1 MPMRC
6 NFFKSLAP
14 SPIRETREQLRQH
27 ILWFLLIRIV
37 LFTLL
42 LSTTL
47 IMQSQGHELIMP
59 PTRYIL
65 AFISIVFIYTVGSA
79 AILQRSELSLV
90 RFGTIQLLSDTF
102 FTALVIYGTGC
113 SQSIFA
119 PVFILP
125 IIAGGLI
132 LYRISSL
139 VTAAAATLLFGIILL
154 AEYFGHLP
162 FYYHN
167 TVYQPVSSPIISANI
182 FAVYGT
188 TFFVTALLSSMLATR
203 LRTAQEAL
211 SETSL
216 QLDRLS
222 LLYKQIFDD
231 INTGIITVDSRDR
244 ITSANRA
251 ARRITGFEPKEII
264 GLPFAT
270 VFPALQ
276 LESSGRHVADL
287 RRKDGNMIRVGY
299 NFSSLHMPADTGDS
313 PCTDC
318 KVITLQDISK
328 IEEMERQMR
337 EAEKMAAI
345 GELSASIAHDFRNP
359 LAAISGS
366 AQILAMEANEN
377 CNTTIQTLATI
388 IERESARMART
399 INEFLQ
405 FARPAPLQYEWFNLG
420 NLVRECVHQLQQN
433 REEQSAWLIELDIP
447 EHLDGWGD
455 RQQIQCILMHLM
467 ENSCAA
473 SSETR
478 NPIVVRAGEEKEE
491 GKKIWLEVV
500 DQGSGMDPEIRERI
514 FEPFFTTRENG
525 TGLGLA
531 IVQHIAKNHGGSVE
545 IISSPGQGCTVRII
559 LPLPES
565 SMPEPS

>member
-1 MPMRC
+1 MRC
-6 NFFKSLAP
+6 NFFKVLQP
-14 SPIRETREQLRQH
+14 SPVKETREQLRQH

-42 LSTTL
+42 LGTTL
-47 IMQSQGHELIMP
+47 TLQSQGHELIMP
-59 PTRYIL
+59 PTRYVL
-65 AFISIVFIYTVGSA
+65 AFISIVFIYTIGSA
-79 AILQRSELSLV
+79 AILQRKELSLV
-90 RFGTIQLLSDTF
+90 RFGTMQLLSDTF
-102 FTALVIYGTGC
+102 FAALVIYGTGC
-113 SQSIFA
+113 SQSIFT

-139 VTAAAATLLFGIILL
+139 ITAATATLLLGVILL
-154 AEYFGHLP
+154 AEYLGYVPSYYGH
-162 FYYHN
+162 
-167 TVYQPVSSPIISANI
+167 TVYQPVSSLVIDTNI

-203 LRTAQEAL
+203 LRTTQEAL

-231 INTGIITVDSRDR
+231 INTGIITVDRRDR

-251 ARRITGFEPKEII
+251 AQRITGFTPREII
-264 GLPFAT
+264 GLSFAT
-270 VFPALQ
+270 VFPTLQ

-287 RRKDGNMIRVGY
+287 RRRDGNMIRVGY
-299 NFSSLHMPADTGDS
+299 NFSSLHMPADTGES

-366 AQILAMEANEN
+366 AQILSMEADESDNS
-377 CNTTIQTLATI
+377 TIRTLASI

-420 NLVRECVHQLQQN
+420 NLVRECVEHLQQSSDD
-433 REEQSAWLIELDIP
+433 QGAWRIELEIP

-455 RQQIQCILMHLM
+455 RQQIQCVLLHLM

-473 SSETR
+473 SNETR
-478 NPIVVRAGEEKEE
+478 EPIVVRAGEEE
-491 GKKIWLEVV
+491 GKKIWFEVA
-500 DQGSGMDPEIRERI
+500 DQGSGVDPEIRERI

-531 IVQHIAKNHGGSVE
+531 IVRHIAENHGGGVE
-545 IISSPGQGCTVRII
+545 INSSPGRGCTVRIF

-565 SMPEPS
+565 AMPEPS

>member
-1 MPMRC
+1 MRC
-6 NFFKSLAP
+6 KFFKSLP
-14 SPIRETREQLRQH
+14 FTPVQETREQLRQH

-37 LFTLL
+37 VFTLL
-42 LSTTL
+42 LGTTL
-47 IMQSQGHELIMP
+47 ILQSQGHELIMP
-59 PTRYIL
+59 PTRYVL
-65 AFISIVFIYTVGSA
+65 AFISIVFIYTIGSA
-79 AILQRSELSLV
+79 AILQRQELSLV

-102 FTALVIYGTGC
+102 FAALVIYGTGC
-113 SQSIFA
+113 SQSIFT

-139 VTAAAATLLFGIILL
+139 VTAATATLFFGIILL
-154 AEYFGHLP
+154 TEYFGYLP
-162 FYYHN
+162 SYYGH
-167 TVYQPVSSPIISANI
+167 TVYQPVSSPIIGANI

-203 LRTAQEAL
+203 LRTTQEAL

-251 ARRITGFEPKEII
+251 AQRITGFEPREII

-270 VFPALQ
+270 VFPTLQ
-276 LESSGRHVADL
+276 LENSGRHVADL
-287 RRKDGNMIRVGY
+287 RCRDGNMIRVGY

-366 AQILAMEANEN
+366 AQILSMEADESGSP
-377 CNTTIQTLATI
+377 TIRTLASI

-420 NLVRECVHQLQQN
+420 NLVRECVDQLQQN
-433 REEQSAWLIELDIP
+433 SDEQAAWQIELDIP

-455 RQQIQCILMHLM
+455 RQQIQCILVHLM

-473 SSETR
+473 SNDTR
-478 NPIVVRAGEEKEE
+478 APIVVRAGVEE
-491 GKKIWLEVV
+491 GRKIWFEVV
-500 DQGSGMDPEIRERI
+500 DQGSGVDPEIRERI

-531 IVQHIAKNHGGSVE
+531 IVRHIAENHGGRVE
-545 IISSPGQGCTVRII
+545 ITSSPGQGCTVRVF

-565 SMPEPS
+565 AMPEPS